1 MRYRYVFVAALAT
14 AVFMC
19 GCDDDAIQL
28 KKDADEAK
36 YRTDLSGLL
45 IDAQT
50 NRQEKV
56 LEMFEDNCSVTAV
69 FHLNSVPAKGV
80 DIKMEYDAAWL
91 DSYNALHNTSFELFP
106 ENLVTLPSDGIVLS
120 PDETVSKKLEIV
132 LKADESIVEDKT
144 YVLPLK
150 AVSLTDGV
158 IIPEKSQHLVYLVKD
173 MRSRGYS
180 YKGDGAVEM
189 VEYMEVNDSNPLNL
203 LQLKIKGT
211 DKLLYDQLV
220 IFSAN
225 INLNSEKI
233 PYVYC
238 NPNVQALL
246 DNNESLLQPLRRQ
259 GIKVILSILGNHDSA
274 GVAQLS
280 ELGAQTFATEL
291 ANYVYSY
298 NLDGVSF
305 DDEWSLAPGVNPF
318 LDYRSTDA
326 AARLCWWCKMTMP
339 DKIVS
344 FYIQGCMNSNIPAY
358 NGYKPSEFVDYIVGD
373 YGTTPSPVQGA
384 TNRNVSG
391 YSVPLAMSSMLAP
404 LEDKSREIKGKGYGY
419 FMTYNLN
426 PLKYSTSLTQLNEIS
441 LGLYDREVE
450 TPKYYY
456 KKTGE
461 GKYDS
466 TPYPLNLQ

>member
-1 MRYRYVFVAALAT
+1 MRYRYIVAAFAAMALAS
-14 AVFMC
+14 A
-19 GCDDDAIQL
+19 CDEAIEL
-28 KKDADEAK
+28 KKEADVDK
-36 YRTDLSGLL
+36 YRTDLSGML

-50 NRQEKV
+50 NKSEKV
-56 LEMFEDNCSVTAV
+56 LELYENECGSFAV
-69 FHLNSVPAKGV
+69 FRLSAEPRTGV
-80 DIKMEYDAAWL
+80 DVSVEYDADYL
-91 DSYNALHNTSFELFP
+91 ETYNSIHNTSFELFP
-106 ENLVTLPSDGIVLS
+106 ESLVTLSSGKVVMA
-120 PDETVSKKLEIV
+120 PDEKRSKTLDVS
-132 LKADESIVEDKT
+132 LKADESIVEDRT

-158 IIPEKSQHLVYLVKD
+158 TVPEKSSHLVYLVKD

-203 LQLKIKGT
+203 LELKVKGT
-211 DKLLYDQLV
+211 GKLLYDQLV

-225 INLNSEKI
+225 INMNSEGV

-238 NPNVQALL
+238 NPNVQALR
-246 DNNESLLQPLRRQ
+246 DNNEALLQPLRRQ
-259 GIKVILSILGNHDSA
+259 GIKVILCILGNHDTA

-291 ANYVYSY
+291 ANYVYAY

-305 DDEWSLAPGVNPF
+305 DDEWSLGPGSSPF
-318 LDYRSTDA
+318 PSTHNSTS
-326 AARLCWWCKMTMP
+326 AARLCYWSKMMMP
-339 DKIVS
+339 DKIVT
-344 FYIQGCMNSNIPAY
+344 FYVQGSMDESMPAY
-358 NGYKPSEFVDYIVGD
+358 DGYEPGSFVDYIVGD
-373 YGTTPSPVQGA
+373 YGQTPRPLLGS
-384 TNRNVSG
+384 TKRNASG
-391 YSVPLAMSSMLAP
+391 YSVPLAGNSMLAP
-404 LEDKSREIKGKGYGY
+404 LEAKAREIKGEGYGY

-426 PLKYSTSLTQLNEIS
+426 PLKYKTSLTQLNEIS

-461 GKYDS
+461 GKYDPA
-466 TPYPLNLQ
+466 PYPLNL

>member
-1 MRYRYVFVAALAT
+1 MRYRYIFAAALAT
-14 AVFMC
+14 MALSS
-19 GCDDDAIQL
+19 GCDEEAIQL
-28 KKDADEAK
+28 KKDADESR
-36 YRTDLSGLL
+36 YRTDLSGML

-50 NRQEKV
+50 NRPEKV
-56 LEMFEDNCSVTAV
+56 LEMYEDSYSTAAV
-69 FHLNSVPAKGV
+69 FRLSSVPAKGV
-80 DIKMEYDAAWL
+80 DVKVEYDSAWL
-91 DSYNALHNTSFELFP
+91 ESYNALHNTSFELFP
-106 ENLVTLPSDGIVLS
+106 ENLVTLPSGGIVLA
-120 PDETVSKKLEIV
+120 PDENVSKKLEIG
-132 LKADESIVEDKT
+132 LKADESIAEDKT

-158 IIPEKSQHLVYLVKD
+158 TVPEKSRHLVYLVKD

-203 LQLKIKGT
+203 LELKIKGT
-211 DKLLYDQLV
+211 GKLLYDQLV

-225 INLNSEKI
+225 INMNSEGV

-246 DNNESLLQPLRRQ
+246 DNNETLLQPLRRQ
-259 GIKVILSILGNHDSA
+259 GIKVILCILGNHDTA

-280 ELGAQTFATEL
+280 DLGAQTFATEL
-291 ANYVYSY
+291 ANYVYAY

-305 DDEWSLAPGVNPF
+305 DDEWSLGPGSSPF
-318 LDYRSTDA
+318 LSTHSAEA
-326 AARLCWWCKMTMP
+326 ASRLCWWCRMAMP
-339 DKIVS
+339 DKIVT
-344 FYIQGCMNSNIPAY
+344 FYIQGSMSSNIPPY
-358 NGYKPSEFVDYIVGD
+358 NGYEPASFVDYIVGD
-373 YGTTPSPVQGA
+373 YGMTPDPVQGA

-391 YSVPLAMSSMLAP
+391 YSVPLAGNSMLAP
-404 LEDKSREIKGKGYGY
+404 LEAKAREIKGQGYGY

-456 KKTGE
+456 KKIGE
-461 GKYDS
+461 GKYDA
-466 TPYPLNLQ
+466 TRYPLNL